1 MLGWNISVYRQT
13 DGGSSPAEADS
24 EEGVRLATWQ
34 PMALDY
40 ELKETCHERAHE
52 LPKIT

>member
-24 EEGVRLATWQ
+24 EEGVWLATWQ
-34 PMALDY
+34 TDGIRLRI
-40 ELKETCHERAHE
+40 KEN
-52 LPKIT
+52 LS